1 MFVSV
6 MVIFAI
12 YAVIFIVFED
22 YDRRWIEPFNEVSDW
37 HLLGFSLVV
46 LLGLGVLLH
55 RYARRMDERISR
67 EQAEKVARCR
77 LFEEVAY
84 LRNHKRNWLVLD
96 IDGELLTDTRY
107 LDCLVDIGER
117 DKEKYNEDPRD
128 LTDAYNAA

>member
-55 RYARRMDERISR
+55 RYARRMD
-67 EQAEKVARCR
+67 
-77 LFEEVAY
+77 
-84 LRNHKRNWLVLD
+84 
-96 IDGELLTDTRY
+96 
-107 LDCLVDIGER
+107 
-117 DKEKYNEDPRD
+117 
-128 LTDAYNAA
+128 